1 MSSDDAAVSPIAG
14 LVDAQGD
21 HVIELTEWETSE
33 ERVELSPS
41 DEDTLR
47 TEVNAD
53 KKRLEYQF
61 DREGRATFRA
71 RQFVGVVALPDG
83 PTIQISPKAAG
94 NNLLYLLR
102 YAQNVSPT
110 TIEQQTGLGQGD
122 SFVDALAALFNQ
134 ELQEI
139 LRRGLHSE
147 YQTVSSEEKQLR
159 GRLDVQRQL
168 QRQGPVPT
176 KFECTYA
183 SVFS

>member
-1 MSSDDAAVSPIAG
+1 MSVRSG
-14 LVDAQGD
+14 
-21 HVIELTEWETSE
+21 
-33 ERVELSPS
+33 
-41 DEDTLR
+41 
-47 TEVNAD
+47 
-53 KKRLEYQF
+53 
-61 DREGRATFRA
+61 RESNISA